1 MLYYAPPC
9 FVKLMIVEGSP
20 FPPQPT
26 VITSTTYGTKGPTNG
41 VKIKTVRVY
50 VYQITNEDTDPRIIG
65 CTS

>member
-1 MLYYAPPC
+1 
-9 FVKLMIVEGSP
+9 MIVEGSP

-41 VKIKTVRVY
+41 VKIKRVCVY